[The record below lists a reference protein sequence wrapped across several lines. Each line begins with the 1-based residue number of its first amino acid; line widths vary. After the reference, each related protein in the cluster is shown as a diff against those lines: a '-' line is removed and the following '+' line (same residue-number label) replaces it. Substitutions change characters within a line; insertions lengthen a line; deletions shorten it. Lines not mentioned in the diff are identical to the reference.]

1 MALVIVVRVAHSPTG
16 ETSFLE
22 VLLFFFQSFFLPD
35 FSVSHPGTGAGGGA

>member
-1 MALVIVVRVAHSPTG
+1 MTLVIAVQVAYPPTG

-22 VLLFFFQSFFLPD
+22 VLLFFFFKRVLPD